1 MTSNTKL
8 IKLSIKIL
16 LEHIKYSLVSD
27 KLFHKLRY
35 KKAFNKPLNL
45 NEPKTFS
52 EKLIY
57 LKLRYTNQL
66 ENLCADK
73 FEVCQY
79 VTQCG
84 YPEILK
90 KIYKVYNDPNDI
102 DFDSLPDKFFVQCTH
117 TQGHNFAID
126 KNKPYDLQ
134 HIKALYK
141 VLFKRKHYMVLREN
155 CYKHIK
161 PRVICSEFLEQSDG
175 SPLTDYKIYCF
186 GGKAKYV
193 MVSYGEYEHNV
204 RNHKFDMQWN
214 SIDSLFKKT
223 PAVEAKSIQKPENFD
238 KMVEIAEKLA
248 APFPHVRVDLY
259 NISGRIV
266 FGELTFYSSGGFV
279 NVQSDKMNEKIGSW
293 IDLEKYKQYMV

>member
-1 MTSNTKL
+1 MRKKAQR
-8 IKLSIKIL
+8 IKLRMKIL
-16 LEHIKYSLVSD
+16 LEHIKYILISD

-35 KKAFNKPLNL
+35 KKIFKQTPNMENPR
-45 NEPKTFS
+45 TFA
-52 EKLIY
+52 EKLGY
-57 LKLRYTNQL
+57 LKLHYN
-66 ENLCADK
+66 NLLHNVCADK
-73 FEVCQY
+73 YEVCQY
-79 VTQCG
+79 VAQCG

-90 KIYKVYNDPNDI
+90 QIYKVYDDPNDI
-102 DFDSLPDKFFVQCTH
+102 DFESMPDKFFIQCSH
-117 TQGHNFAID
+117 TQGYNFVID
-126 KNKPYDLQ
+126 KNKPYDLE

-141 VLFKRKHYMVLREN
+141 ILFKRKHYMVLREN

-161 PRVICSEFLEQSDG
+161 PRVICGEFLEQQDG
-175 SPLTDYKIYCF
+175 APLTDYKIYCF

-204 RNHKFDMQWN
+204 RNHKFDMQWK
-214 SIDSLFKKT
+214 SIDSLFKKKT
-223 PAVEAKSIQKPENFD
+223 AVEAENIKKPENFD

-266 FGELTFYSSGGFV
+266 FGELTFYSAGGFV
-279 NVQSDKMNEKIGSW
+279 KVHSAEMNEKIGSW